1 MKFLYNLQ
9 RPLFACSSSEL
20 IHLFAT
26 NAEVDEYNQRQ
37 MLIVPG
43 EVFLT
48 KLLTQV
54 IVIN

>member
-37 MLIVPG
+37 MLLVPG